1 MLRRSKPKQPDNASG
16 GFAQGARVIKQ
27 RGYLSPRSIAILV
40 ILIVVL
46 IVPLGWLRDGA
57 KSKAAERAS
66 EVSASQLTATASV
79 TTPTANAI
87 APANTE
93 VNDPNAFGLSW
104 GLMANDKL
112 PTTTAWMSC
121 HGEPKEGITQ
131 AHEGSCNPYKGDA
144 SCRLALP
151 VLCINVDNSTADTIT
166 LAETEKGNIPDGW
179 AAGRVG
185 STAPVAGFVIGS
197 LAGANA
203 RCEKELGTGWR
214 MASYQDGAGGRVGW
228 GFTAQRGAQL
238 DPRYRHWV
246 YVNDQPGNCWN
257 NKP

>member
-1 MLRRSKPKQPDNASG
+1 MIRQK
-16 GFAQGARVIKQ
+16 
-27 RGYLSPRSIAILV
+27 GYLSPRTIAVVV
-40 ILIVVL
+40 ILLIIL
-46 IVPLGWLRDGA
+46 IVPLWWLRDSA

-66 EVSASQLTATASV
+66 EISASQVAFTATATAVV
-79 TTPTANAI
+79 TTSTVSI
-87 APANTE
+87 STE
-93 VNDPNAFGLSW
+93 INDPNAFGMSW

-112 PTTTAWMSC
+112 SASTAWMSC
-121 HGEPKEGITQ
+121 HGSPKEGVSQ
-131 AHEGSCNPYKGDA
+131 PHEGSCNPYKGDA

-151 VLCINVDNSTADTIT
+151 VLCINKDNSASDAAV
-166 LAETEKGNIPDGW
+166 LAEMDKGAIPDGW
-179 AAGRVG
+179 ASGRIA

-203 RCEKELGTGWR
+203 RCEKELGVGWR
-214 MASYQDGAGGRVGW
+214 MASFHDGSGARAGW

-246 YVNDQPGNCWN
+246 YVSDQPGNCWN

>member
-1 MLRRSKPKQPDNASG
+1 M
-16 GFAQGARVIKQ
+16 
-27 RGYLSPRSIAILV
+27 
-40 ILIVVL
+40 
-46 IVPLGWLRDGA
+46 
-57 KSKAAERAS
+57 
-66 EVSASQLTATASV
+66 
-79 TTPTANAI
+79 
-87 APANTE
+87 
-93 VNDPNAFGLSW
+93 SW

-112 PTTTAWMSC
+112 PDTTAWMSC

-131 AHEGSCNPYKGDA
+131 PHEGSCNPYKGDA

-151 VLCINVDNSTADTIT
+151 ILCINKDNSAADAIT
-166 LAETEKGNIPDGW
+166 SAEKEKGNIPDGW
-179 AAGRVG
+179 AAGIVG

-203 RCEKELGTGWR
+203 RCEKELGAGWR
-214 MASYQDGAGGRVGW
+214 MASFHDGSGGRAGW

>member
-1 MLRRSKPKQPDNASG
+1 M
-16 GFAQGARVIKQ
+16 IKQ

-66 EVSASQLTATASV
+66 EVSASQLTATASI

-112 PTTTAWMSC
+112 PTTT
-121 HGEPKEGITQ
+121 
-131 AHEGSCNPYKGDA
+131 
-144 SCRLALP
+144 RLDELP
-151 VLCINVDNSTADTIT
+151 
-166 LAETEKGNIPDGW
+166 
-179 AAGRVG
+179 R
-185 STAPVAGFVIGS
+185 
-197 LAGANA
+197 
-203 RCEKELGTGWR
+203 R
-214 MASYQDGAGGRVGW
+214 
-228 GFTAQRGAQL
+228 AQRWHHPGARGQL
-238 DPRYRHWV
+238 QSLQR
-246 YVNDQPGNCWN
+246 
-257 NKP
+257 